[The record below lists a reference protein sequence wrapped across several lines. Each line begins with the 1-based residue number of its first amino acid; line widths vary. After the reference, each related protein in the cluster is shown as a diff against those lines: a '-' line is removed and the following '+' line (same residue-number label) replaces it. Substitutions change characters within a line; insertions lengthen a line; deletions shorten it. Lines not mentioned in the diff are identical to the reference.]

1 MLVLQAV
8 IGSRA
13 FKDAAKSVDCASI
26 SFKAGKTNE
35 GALSERFLTPANFG
49 RSRRTSGRAYKRLP
63 HHTQGRAWKAMFCR
77 FPQKRI
83 AEVLQP
89 CDVQSLAG
97 AS

>member
-26 SFKAGKTNE
+26 SLKAGKTNE
-35 GALSERFLTPANFG
+35 GALSERFSMPANFG
-49 RSRRTSGRAYKRLP
+49 KSRRTSGRAYKRLP
-63 HHTQGRAWKAMFCR
+63 HHTQGCAGKE
-77 FPQKRI
+77 RI
-83 AEVLQP
+83 AEKCAATMQ
-89 CDVQSLAG
+89 CLAG